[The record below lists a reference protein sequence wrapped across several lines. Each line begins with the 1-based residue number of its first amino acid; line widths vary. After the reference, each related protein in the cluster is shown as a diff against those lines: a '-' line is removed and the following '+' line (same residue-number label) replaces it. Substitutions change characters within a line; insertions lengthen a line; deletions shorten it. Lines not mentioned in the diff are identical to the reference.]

1 MQISQLK
8 NKLNKRV
15 LVATGAGVAASILLV
30 FGITQ
35 CSSKND
41 AYDERDAVRAETE
54 QVLSRANEV
63 IDSLCTANAGLKRA
77 QQDCNTV
84 VSEQEGQIDALND
97 SIAAL
102 AASKDSIA
110 ALNDSLQNAA
120 RQLQE
125 TRKPRQQRQPQRQPR
140 RDNTQPRRDD
150 VQPRRDDV
158 QPRQDVQNNPGA
170 NNAGVSVTVG
180 NDNSG
185 AVIVGDNNTVIVAK
199 ECASVNVAADTLK
212 QHTVT
217 ITRQWIGTRRVK

>member
-41 AYDERDAVRAETE
+41 AYDERDAARAETE

-150 VQPRRDDV
+150 VQPR
-158 QPRQDVQNNPGA
+158 QDVQNNPGA